1 MTVLEPVSPSTF
13 AAAPAAAAASSE
25 EAVLIR
31 AAAAG
36 DARAFEQL
44 VHAHSRR
51 VLAYLTHLARNSHDA
66 QDLAQQTFIKAHR
79 HLGTFDCQ
87 RPLINWLLTIA
98 RRTALNHFRDT
109 KKWEPAPENL
119 VSHEPT
125 PAHALEQS
133 ERAETLWAR
142 ARRVLSEREFE
153 VLWLRFGEEQST
165 EETARIMGLTK
176 IHVKVLV
183 HRARHRLSKGEPAA

>member
-1 MTVLEPVSPSTF
+1 MTVLEPVSPSSLS
-13 AAAPAAAAASSE
+13 AAPAAEASLA
-25 EAVLIR
+25 EATLVR

-44 VHAHSRR
+44 VHSHSHR
-51 VLAYLTHLARNSHDA
+51 VLAYLTHLTRHRHDA
-66 QDLAQQTFIKAHR
+66 QDLTQQTFIKAYR
-79 HLGTFDCQ
+79 ALGTFDCR

-109 KKWEPAPENL
+109 KKWEAAPDDL
-119 VSHEPT
+119 VSHEPS
-125 PAHALEQS
+125 PARVLEQT
-133 ERAETLWAR
+133 EHAETLWAR
-142 ARRVLSEREFE
+142 ARRTLAAREYE
-153 VLWLRFGEEQST
+153 VLWLRFGEEMST

-183 HRARHRLSKGEPAA
+183 HRARHRLSKGAPAA